1 MDLKVCQYGMEKC
14 IWLGKSD
21 LSKILKSGK
30 SRLEMTILDK
40 FKLDGKT
47 ALVTGCNRGIG
58 FGIAK
63 ALAEAGANIIGAS
76 SSLAEGSKIEKVVN
90 DLKRQFYCYKC
101 DFSKREN
108 TLDFLEKLRSNNL
121 APEIFVGNAGT
132 LARSN
137 LSDHKD
143 EYWDKVIEVN
153 LTSQFVLARELSK
166 EMVVKNY
173 GKIIF
178 TASVLSFQG
187 GLFVPSY
194 AASKGGVG
202 QLTKALSNELA
213 DRGINVNAIAPGY
226 VETDITTALRENPKR
241 VSQLMER
248 IPMKRWGSIEDMGGA
263 ALYLASDA
271 SAYVNGE
278 LLTVD
283 GGWMGR

>member
-1 MDLKVCQYGMEKC
+1 M
-14 IWLGKSD
+14 
-21 LSKILKSGK
+21 
-30 SRLEMTILDK
+30 
-40 FKLDGKT
+40 DGKT

-63 ALAEAGANIIGAS
+63 ALAEAGADIIGAS
-76 SSLAEGSKIEKVVN
+76 SSLAEGSKIEQVVN
-90 DLKRQFYCYKC
+90 DLKRQFYCHKC
-101 DFSKREN
+101 DFSKRKN

-121 APEIFVGNAGT
+121 APEIFIGNAGT
-132 LARSN
+132 LERSN

-202 QLTKALSNELA
+202 QLTKALSNELDSVRPEWDKRSA
-213 DRGINVNAIAPGY
+213 VGVVMASAGYPGKYPKGEIIRGMNKNPNEGQKIFHAGTLNQGEKILTNGGRVLCATALGKSISEAQRAAYDLTRSVKWDSMYFRTDIAYRAIA
-226 VETDITTALRENPKR
+226 RE
-241 VSQLMER
+241 
-248 IPMKRWGSIEDMGGA
+248 D
-263 ALYLASDA
+263 
-271 SAYVNGE
+271 
-278 LLTVD
+278 T
-283 GGWMGR
+283 

>member
-1 MDLKVCQYGMEKC
+1 
-14 IWLGKSD
+14 
-21 LSKILKSGK
+21 
-30 SRLEMTILDK
+30 MTVLDK

-63 ALAEAGANIIGAS
+63 ALAEAGADIIGAS
-76 SSLAEGSKIEKVVN
+76 SSLAEGSKIEQVVN

-108 TLDFLEKLRSNNL
+108 TLDFLKKLRSHNL
-121 APEIFVGNAGT
+121 APEIFIGNAGT
-132 LARSN
+132 LERSN

-166 EMVVKNY
+166 EMLVKNY

-213 DRGINVNAIAPGY
+213 DKGINVNAIAPGY
-226 VETDITTALRENPKR
+226 VETDITTALREDPKR
-241 VSQLMER
+241 ASQLMER
-248 IPMKRWGSIEDMGGA
+248 IPMKRWGRIEDLGGA
-263 ALYLASDA
+263 AVYLASDA

>member
-1 MDLKVCQYGMEKC
+1 M
-14 IWLGKSD
+14 
-21 LSKILKSGK
+21 
-30 SRLEMTILDK
+30 
-40 FKLDGKT
+40 
-47 ALVTGCNRGIG
+47 
-58 FGIAK
+58 
-63 ALAEAGANIIGAS
+63 
-76 SSLAEGSKIEKVVN
+76 
-90 DLKRQFYCYKC
+90 
-101 DFSKREN
+101 
-108 TLDFLEKLRSNNL
+108 
-121 APEIFVGNAGT
+121 
-132 LARSN
+132 SN

-153 LTSQFVLARELSK
+153 LSSQFVLARELSK
-166 EMVVKNY
+166 EMVAKNY

-213 DRGINVNAIAPGY
+213 DKGINVNAIVPGY
-226 VETDITTALRENPKR
+226 VETDITATLREDPKR
-241 VSQLMER
+241 ASQLMER
-248 IPMKRWGSIEDMGGA
+248 IPMKRWGRIEDLGGA
-263 ALYLASDA
+263 AVYLASDA

>member
-1 MDLKVCQYGMEKC
+1 M
-14 IWLGKSD
+14 
-21 LSKILKSGK
+21 
-30 SRLEMTILDK
+30 RILDK

-63 ALAEAGANIIGAS
+63 ALAEAGADIIGAS
-76 SSLAEGSKIEKVVN
+76 SSLAEGSKIEQVVN
-90 DLKRQFYCYKC
+90 DLKCQFYHYKC

-108 TLDFLEKLRSNNL
+108 TLDFLEKLRSHNL
-121 APEIFVGNAGT
+121 APEIFIGNAGT
-132 LARSN
+132 LERSN

-143 EYWDKVIEVN
+143 EDWDKVIEVN

-213 DRGINVNAIAPGY
+213 DKGINVNAIAPGY
-226 VETDITTALRENPKR
+226 VETDITTALREDPKR
-241 VSQLMER
+241 ASQLMER
-248 IPMKRWGSIEDMGGA
+248 IPMKRWGRIEDLGGA
-263 ALYLASDA
+263 AVYLASDA